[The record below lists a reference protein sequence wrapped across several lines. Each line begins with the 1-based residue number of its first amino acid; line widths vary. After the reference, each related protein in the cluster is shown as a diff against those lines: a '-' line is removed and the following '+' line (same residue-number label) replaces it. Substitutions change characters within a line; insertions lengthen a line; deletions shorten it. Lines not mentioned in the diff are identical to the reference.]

1 MRFVI
6 NQIESFD
13 AEYMYLVTLP
23 LPLFPLHL
31 EFVGVP

>member
-1 MRFVI
+1 MQFI
-6 NQIESFD
+6 TNQIESFD

-31 EFVGVP
+31 VFVDVL